1 MSDYS
6 DDAKDFIND
15 YGKKVVNP
23 RLQDHQDLIKSF
35 GEEYERAYQ
44 MLNTFYAE
52 AYRDQSYYLGN
63 QWSLEEL
70 AYLNNQRRSS
80 FTYNMIRRMVNLIEG
95 IQRSNRM
102 STIYTPIED
111 ASSQTADTLS
121 DVGQYI
127 MSRNGGYETL
137 SLAFKDACITG
148 ISWISPY
155 IDYRDDPISGDIR
168 FHLDHWNSVI
178 WDPFFYERDLSD
190 CGFIARRKYLSR
202 TEVISLLPDKEEEI
216 NALPWGSR
224 DDKFTYMPFARQWGM
239 QKLLNY
245 TEYWKPKWETKD
257 VIVDMQ
263 SGETTTWN
271 GSRERLKQILS
282 IEPTLKVIKKP
293 VRTVELGIIVE
304 GELMYY
310 GKDPYGLDNYPFVPI
325 WVCYE
330 PSYDLYTWKLQSLV
344 RFIRDPQTE
353 LNKRRSKMVDILDS
367 QLNSGWIAKTGAV
380 TNNASL
386 YKNGQGQVLFVKPE
400 ANIDTDLRRIEP
412 PSIPDGQFALMDAFE
427 KDIPN
432 ILGIN
437 PEMLGMPENEKV
449 ETAAILSKMRQ
460 AAGLVSLR
468 NVFDSLAES
477 QKLLGKKVL
486 ELIQKNYTPEKVKLI
501 TKKEVPQEF
510 YSGVFS
516 RYDVVVEQ
524 GLETDTQRQE
534 QFTQLLTL
542 KQMGFNIP
550 DSLIIKASNITRKQ
564 ELTDIL
570 DAQAEQENQM
580 LDQQSQMQMQQQQL
594 LAEGIEAK
602 ARSDEALAME
612 RMNKIHLDQSLD
624 AERIAKA
631 EQEKTAAELN
641 FIKSLKELEGMDLN
655 TLALKVQMLKELS
668 DIQRTES
675 ASERIDAA
683 REMMFP
689 SGSPVA

>member
-1 MSDYS
+1 
-6 DDAKDFIND
+6 
-15 YGKKVVNP
+15 
-23 RLQDHQDLIKSF
+23 
-35 GEEYERAYQ
+35 
-44 MLNTFYAE
+44 
-52 AYRDQSYYLGN
+52 
-63 QWSLEEL
+63 
-70 AYLNNQRRSS
+70 
-80 FTYNMIRRMVNLIEG
+80 
-95 IQRSNRM
+95 
-102 STIYTPIED
+102 
-111 ASSQTADTLS
+111 
-121 DVGQYI
+121 
-127 MSRNGGYETL
+127 
-137 SLAFKDACITG
+137 
-148 ISWISPY
+148 
-155 IDYRDDPISGDIR
+155 
-168 FHLDHWNSVI
+168 
-178 WDPFFYERDLSD
+178 
-190 CGFIARRKYLSR
+190 
-202 TEVISLLPDKEEEI
+202 
-216 NALPWGSR
+216 
-224 DDKFTYMPFARQWGM
+224 
-239 QKLLNY
+239 
-245 TEYWKPKWETKD
+245 
-257 VIVDMQ
+257 MQ

-683 REMMFP
+683 REMAIAA
-689 SGSPVA
+689 PVGQIQ